1 MATPNYTLPDW
12 LKAAPDPGREY
23 TAAFSAGAQIAQEK
37 ARLAQAAQE
46 AAMAATTRMQIAQQ
60 DNLQTQQRIEI
71 EKNYQQ
77 QQIGLRK
84 QELDQ
89 AQQKV
94 GLAATQAARR
104 FAAQSQIKQA
114 IASGM
119 PADEAF
125 LRFGSEAFG
134 SAAGIAPLAKQV
146 HERMN
151 PFAPT
156 IKELVGP
163 SGQKASVVQTGPHAS
178 QVMHPTAPEQIQT
191 VPVMGPDGKAR
202 EDMIGVPNAQ
212 GGVTVKTIKKA
223 DNTRRIEH
231 LESGM
236 YGPFLTGA
244 RQPSKGLAVNP
255 AYLKAKAE
263 YEMLTKPKE
272 ASPAVPETP
281 FREGQKIRNTKTGKM
296 FIVKD
301 GIPVPFEGE

>member
-84 QELDQ
+84 QALDQ
-89 AQQKV
+89 AQEKAN
-94 GLAATQAARR
+94 LAATQAARR

-146 HERMN
+146 HDRLN

-156 IKELVGP
+156 ANKELGITQVSPGHWIRSAP
-163 SGQKASVVQTGPHAS
+163 SGVAPQAEPLMLKGTTNAVPGMFTAGGKIIKA
-178 QVMHPTAPEQIQT
+178 T
-191 VPVMGPDGKAR
+191 VPADRSLKVQDDILKQKMTAL
-202 EDMIGVPNAQ
+202 N
-212 GGVTVKTIKKA
+212 KTISLL
-223 DNTRRIEH
+223 D
-231 LESGM
+231 
-236 YGPFLTGA
+236 
-244 RQPSKGLAVNP
+244 PSD
-255 AYLKAKAE
+255 
-263 YEMLTKPKE
+263 PKE
-272 ASPAVPETP
+272 MDQQKEMQAQLSELEKQRISLARGGEGAAPAA
-281 FREGQKIRNTKTGKM
+281 QKIFRDKSGKKWAYSGSSANPLED
-296 FIVKD
+296 KD
-301 GIPVPFEGE
+301 ETHWKEIK